1 MTNLNITQESIKE
14 ALKTVLYM
22 PKSDNIINLNMV
34 KNIEI
39 TDNNLRF
46 AIEIP
51 ERNKKTEDLLI
62 NQSIKALKAAF
73 GDEFS
78 ISTDDINVHLPQA
91 NDFSLIKNTIAV
103 ASGKGGVGKSTVA
116 VNLAVALAK
125 QGFKTALLDA
135 DIYGPSVPTMLDL
148 EGAQPG
154 GKEIKGKQYIQP
166 LEKYGV
172 KCVSIGFFVEP
183 EKALIWRGAM
193 ATNAIKQL
201 YQDTTWG
208 ELDYL
213 IIDLP
218 PGTGDIHLTLV
229 QTLSLTGSLVITTP
243 QKVALDDAVKAI
255 AMFKQKDIEVPVLGI
270 IENMSWFTPK
280 ELPENKYYLFGNG
293 GGKRLAEKE
302 DIPLLGE
309 IPIVQGIR
317 EGGDGGKPVAMDSE
331 SEIAKIFMEIAIKLD
346 KSVAERN
353 ENLPPTKRVLIT
365 QQ

>member
-1 MTNLNITQESIKE
+1 MTTSNITQESIKE
-14 ALKTVLYM
+14 ALNAVLYM
-22 PKSDNIINLNMV
+22 PKSDNIVNLNML

-39 TDNNLRF
+39 TDGKIRF

-62 NQSIKALKAAF
+62 NQSVKALKSAF
-73 GDEFS
+73 GADFS
-78 ISTDDINVHLPQA
+78 ISANDIRVQLPQA
-91 NDFSLIKNTIAV
+91 NDLSNIKNTIAV

-125 QGFKTALLDA
+125 QGFKVGLLDA
-135 DIYGPSVPTMLDL
+135 DIYGPSIPTMLDL
-148 EGAQPG
+148 EDAQPG
-154 GKEIKGKQYIQP
+154 GKQVGEKQYIQP

-193 ATNAIKQL
+193 ATGAIKQL
-201 YQDTTWG
+201 YKDTAWG

-213 IIDLP
+213 VIDLP

-229 QTLSLTGSLVITTP
+229 QTLSLTGSLVVTTP

-255 AMFKQKDIEVPVLGI
+255 AMFKQKDIEVPVLGLV
-270 IENMSWFTPK
+270 ENMSWFTPK
-280 ELPENKYYLFGNG
+280 ELPEKKYYIFGDG

-302 DIPLLGE
+302 KISLLGE
-309 IPIVQGIR
+309 IPIVQGVR
-317 EGGDGGKPVAMDSE
+317 ESGDGGKPIVMNSE
-331 SEIAKIFMEIAIKLD
+331 TEIAKIFMDIAIKLD
-346 KSVAERN
+346 KSVSERN
-353 ENLPPTKRVLIT
+353 ENLPPTKRVIIT